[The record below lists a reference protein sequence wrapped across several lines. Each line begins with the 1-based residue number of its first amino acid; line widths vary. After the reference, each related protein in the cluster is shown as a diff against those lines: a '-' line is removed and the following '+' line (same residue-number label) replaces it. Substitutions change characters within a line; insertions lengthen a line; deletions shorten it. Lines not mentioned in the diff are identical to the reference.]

1 MKTIFSAVV
10 VGAALTLAAPVQAA
24 EGVSILLGGGGWKV
38 PSCKAGRVLREVRDQ
53 QTGRLVWRCV
63 ASEQKT
69 AEVLPM
75 PKPGR

>member
-24 EGVSILLGGGGWKV
+24 EGVNILLGGGAWS
-38 PSCKAGRVLREVRDQ
+38 PPACKAGRVLREVRSP

-63 ASEQKT
+63 VPPQQT
-69 AEVLPM
+69 AQNFPA
-75 PKPGR
+75 PRR